1 MQGNI
6 FQCNDYRLAEVGI
19 VEGSGSALCIR
30 SCNKFK
36 KNTYFQDPQMI
47 RGVWRNCDF
56 MFQSLPRNFKDKS

>member
-36 KNTYFQDPQMI
+36 KKYIFSRPSNDQRSVAQ
-47 RGVWRNCDF
+47 
-56 MFQSLPRNFKDKS
+56 L